1 MFLNRDGSFL
11 LSTILVNVYKKLLQ
25 QEIFNSAHFVND
37 IFKCVL
43 FYAILFFSLFFW
55 WGTFN
60 YSILFFFILLFL
72 PFVFNNN
79 ISVDTFYSL
88 PHVNNPGTFYA
99 YLYMN
104 KYLS

>member
-11 LSTILVNVYKKLLQ
+11 LSSILVNVYKKLLE
-25 QEIFNSAHFVND
+25 QEIFNCGGGFVRLSLLMTFLNA
-37 IFKCVL
+37 
-43 FYAILFFSLFFW
+43 YFFMPYVFF
-55 WGTFN
+55 TFN
-60 YSILFFFILLFL
+60 YSTLFFLILLFL
-72 PFVFNNN
+72 PFIFNNN

-88 PHVNNPGTFYA
+88 PHVNNPETFYA